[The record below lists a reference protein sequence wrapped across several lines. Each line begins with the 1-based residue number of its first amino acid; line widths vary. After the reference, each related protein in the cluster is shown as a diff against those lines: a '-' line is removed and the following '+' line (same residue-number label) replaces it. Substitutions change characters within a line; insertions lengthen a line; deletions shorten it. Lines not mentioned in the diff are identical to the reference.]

1 VSLLPGISILALAI
15 LLGGLAAVWREH
27 GRRAMPGIRT
37 FATVAA
43 ASIALLHLLPEAIAD
58 AGWGALGAAAA
69 GLFAPALLERLGPGH
84 EHGTRRTTAATL
96 WMAFA
101 AILVHQI
108 AEGAAVASLA
118 RAGALSA
125 AIVLA
130 IAAHTVPLAMVVA
143 IRVLELR
150 RPEEAS
156 NWRAAVL
163 ALLGVALATVGGG
176 LSGNLLGS
184 ERVGQIKPWLLAAV
198 AGLLLH
204 AVSHEMRPHDRP
216 SLRSRIGAAVAGL
229 LGLSLAV
236 IGIDGSDEWVLA
248 VPWPVRIVVLG
259 AMAAAIV
266 VRCCAPRRAHDPHAG
281 AAH

>member
-1 VSLLPGISILALAI
+1 MSLLSGISILALAV

-27 GRRAMPGIRT
+27 GRRAMRGIRT

-43 ASIALLHLLPEAIAD
+43 AAIALLHLLPEAIED
-58 AGWGALGAAAA
+58 AGWGALGAAAVGA
-69 GLFAPALLERLGPGH
+69 FAPALLERLGPGH
-84 EHGTRRTTAATL
+84 EKGARRTTAAAL
-96 WMAFA
+96 WMAYA
-101 AILVHQI
+101 AILVHQM
-108 AEGAAVASLA
+108 AEGAAIASLA

-125 AIVLA
+125 GIVLA

-150 RPEEAS
+150 PNPEAN

-163 ALLGVALATVGGG
+163 ALSGVALATVAGG
-176 LSGNLLGS
+176 LSGNLLGN
-184 ERVGQIKPWLLAAV
+184 ERIAQIKPWLLATV

-204 AVSHEMRPHDRP
+204 AVSHEMRPHEAS
-216 SLRSRIGAAVAGL
+216 SLRGRLGASFAGL

-236 IGIDGSDEWVLA
+236 AGIDSSDAWVAA
-248 VPWPVRIVVLG
+248 VPWPLRVLG
-259 AMAAAIV
+259 LALMGAAIV
-266 VRCCAPRRAHDPHAG
+266 ALCFSTRRAADHHPG